1 MRSATLSL
9 FMLLAL
15 ACYGSPAW
23 GQYGYGWPGMY
34 GGGYAST
41 AGEGFAIGMAD
52 CVRSAGMATL
62 MTSMAASN
70 VEDARSK
77 YIDNQMKATQGY
89 IERQRMLQSYQT
101 SLRKPPPT
109 SEQLYRLAQQ
119 GLPKSLSASQLDPVT
134 GAINWP
140 VVLRD
145 DPFDSYREGT
155 QTFFHDAVTNPQT
168 FSYDSYH
175 QLQQDSSD
183 CLGLLKS
190 RIKEYRPND
199 YIEAKKFVE
208 SLTYAAHQL

>member
-9 FMLLAL
+9 SILLLFASF
-15 ACYGSPAW
+15 GSPAW
-23 GQYGYGWPGMY
+23 GQYGYGYPGFY

-52 CVRSAGMATL
+52 CVRAAGMATL

-89 IERQRMLQSYQT
+89 IDRQRMLQSYQS

-109 SEQLYRLAQQ
+109 AEQLYRLAQQ
-119 GLPKSLSASQLDPVT
+119 GLPSALSASQLDPVT
-134 GAINWP
+134 GDIKWP

-145 DPFDSYREGT
+145 EQFDSYREST
-155 QTFFHDAVTNPQT
+155 QNFFHEAVANPHT
-168 FSYDSYH
+168 FSYGSYN
-175 QLQQDSSD
+175 QLQQGSSD
-183 CLGLLKS
+183 CLALLKS
-190 RIKEYRPND
+190 RIKEFRPND
-199 YIEAKKFVE
+199 FIEAKKFVD
-208 SLTYAAHQL
+208 SLTYAAQQM